1 MNSANDRLILTA
13 HLISESAWMFAL
25 LGIFGLWFG
34 LERSPLAWL
43 AVIAIMGFSM
53 VSARTL
59 NMIAMPAAAAAFIQM
74 LLGVVVLYLTLG
86 AQIPT
91 NVSGVDLGWI
101 GDASST
107 ADGADN
113 TRWAIL
119 ASAFGVYLWWRG
131 GRMAASDNTAESL
144 AISFKMGVL
153 ALSPS
158 IIVDIANETDLNIFP
173 MMFVFFGAGLAGMS
187 FGNLLPALETASETR
202 SWPRV
207 IGGMVA
213 GVLLLGLVFSL
224 LGESTL
230 STILAPVVWL
240 LKGLRTVAFYVTL
253 PVAYIVTFI
262 VQAFFAI
269 LSWFSDDND
278 VGADAVGSVGFE
290 FLERGEANA
299 PGYMAIIGWLI
310 LALIV
315 AGALMLLAR
324 AFRRR
329 RRCRLL
335 ESTIERESIRD
346 DADIGRDLAQL
357 LFNLLPDRF
366 KRRRE
371 IAHFK
376 LPEGEPDIVDVFR
389 IYFGLLMLAE
399 ERGIPRPAAETPT
412 EYQRTLEEVFPKT
425 LVRSV
430 TAAFMKACYG
440 HYGAPRHEIEEMRLS
455 LDHMISEAE

>member
-1 MNSANDRLILTA
+1 
-13 HLISESAWMFAL
+13 
-25 LGIFGLWFG
+25 
-34 LERSPLAWL
+34 
-43 AVIAIMGFSM
+43 
-53 VSARTL
+53 
-59 NMIAMPAAAAAFIQM
+59 
-74 LLGVVVLYLTLG
+74 
-86 AQIPT
+86 
-91 NVSGVDLGWI
+91 
-101 GDASST
+101 
-107 ADGADN
+107 
-113 TRWAIL
+113 
-119 ASAFGVYLWWRG
+119 
-131 GRMAASDNTAESL
+131 
-144 AISFKMGVL
+144 MGVL

-207 IGGMVA
+207 IGGTVA

-269 LSWFSDDND
+269 LSWFSGDND
-278 VGADAVGSVGFE
+278 VGADPVGSIGFE
-290 FLERGEANA
+290 FLERGEADA

-315 AGALMLLAR
+315 AGALLLLAR

-329 RRCRLL
+329 RRCRLV

-430 TAAFMKACYG
+430 TKAFMNACYG
-440 HYGAPRHEIEEMRLS
+440 HHGAPRHEIEEMRLS

>member
-1 MNSANDRLILTA
+1 
-13 HLISESAWMFAL
+13 
-25 LGIFGLWFG
+25 
-34 LERSPLAWL
+34 
-43 AVIAIMGFSM
+43 
-53 VSARTL
+53 
-59 NMIAMPAAAAAFIQM
+59 
-74 LLGVVVLYLTLG
+74 
-86 AQIPT
+86 
-91 NVSGVDLGWI
+91 
-101 GDASST
+101 
-107 ADGADN
+107 
-113 TRWAIL
+113 
-119 ASAFGVYLWWRG
+119 
-131 GRMAASDNTAESL
+131 
-144 AISFKMGVL
+144 
-153 ALSPS
+153 
-158 IIVDIANETDLNIFP
+158 
-173 MMFVFFGAGLAGMS
+173 
-187 FGNLLPALETASETR
+187 
-202 SWPRV
+202 
-207 IGGMVA
+207 
-213 GVLLLGLVFSL
+213 
-224 LGESTL
+224 
-230 STILAPVVWL
+230 
-240 LKGLRTVAFYVTL
+240 
-253 PVAYIVTFI
+253 
-262 VQAFFAI
+262 
-269 LSWFSDDND
+269 
-278 VGADAVGSVGFE
+278 
-290 FLERGEANA
+290 
-299 PGYMAIIGWLI
+299 
-310 LALIV
+310 
-315 AGALMLLAR
+315 MLLAR